1 MPQSCLNCKKK
12 GLHQIQLEQ
21 ESKVGS
27 PWWRHKAGN
36 TLNRIYTEKGNGE
49 FVESHKVST
58 QKPFMSKFV
67 TRKGRSQKKGNH
79 KTEEHKKKLLT
90 FVKNVKRVCQGPLWG
105 LE

>member
-12 GLHQIQLEQ
+12 VYIKFNQNKSQRSEALDEDIH
-21 ESKVGS
+21 VGIEDNHNK
-27 PWWRHKAGN
+27 RLKAGN

-67 TRKGRSQKKGNH
+67 TRKGRGQKKGNH
-79 KTEEHKKKLLT
+79 KTEEHKKNYSHL
-90 FVKNVKRVCQGPLWG
+90 
-105 LE
+105 